1 MKEDKNPNV
10 GYKKPPEHTRFKK
23 GKSGNPR
30 GRPRTP
36 EDLNTVLNR
45 VLTRKV
51 RLKDNDQTLPI
62 REALLWKLRDLALQ
76 GDRQALALQRRIID
90 ESGIADPN
98 ANSAEKEKQ
107 EVLRFLE
114 SLGVNV
120 KWDQGENGK
129 R

>member
-1 MKEDKNPNV
+1 MTEDKNPNV
-10 GYKKPPEHTRFKK
+10 GYKKPPENTRFKK

-30 GRPRTP
+30 GRPRKP

-62 REALLWKLRDLALQ
+62 REALIWKLRDLALQ

-114 SLGVNV
+114 SIGVNV
-120 KWDQGENGK
+120 KWGQGKNG
-129 R
+129 